1 MFKELNR
8 DMSNQV
14 FLVDTI
20 DNYMKYDGG
29 ISSDTTIVLKWSE
42 RIHGFEVILHGCDI
56 IL

>member
-14 FLVDTI
+14 YLVDTI

-29 ISSDTTIVLKWSE
+29 ISLDTTIVLK
-42 RIHGFEVILHGCDI
+42 I
-56 IL
+56 